1 MNNPAAVAT
10 PVWSVI
16 NQKGGVGK
24 TTTAVA
30 LAAASAGDGGCL
42 LVDMDPHASA
52 SRYFGR
58 SAPALFEALRD
69 PTAAPAVTAS
79 GIAGLDLLTASSEL
93 ATFGRDGGQG
103 AGLALRRLLANVRGY
118 QRIIVDGPPT
128 LGVLMVNA
136 LVAAQQVI
144 VPTLTDPLAGHG
156 VEGLDRTL
164 EQIGRSL
171 GQRPPWCIVPT
182 LVDRRT
188 RSAHDGLRKLAERWG
203 DALWDDYIPMDTQV
217 REASSVGQAV
227 QQFAP
232 DSRAARAYRRLYAE
246 LCGAAAPNRSAA

>member
-1 MNNPAAVAT
+1 MSDAATMTT
-10 PVWSVI
+10 PIWSVI

-30 LAAASAGDGGCL
+30 LAAASAAEGRCL
-42 LVDMDPHASA
+42 LVDTDPHASA
-52 SRYFGR
+52 SRYFGQ
-58 SAPALFEALRD
+58 STPALFEALRN
-69 PTAAPAVTAS
+69 PAIPPAVTAS
-79 GIAGLDLLTASSEL
+79 GIVGLDLLTGSSEL

-103 AGLALRRLLANVRGY
+103 TGLALRRLLANVRGY

-136 LVAAQQVI
+136 LVAAQRVI
-144 VPTLTDPLAGHG
+144 VPTLTDPLAQHG
-156 VEGLDRTL
+156 VEGLNRTL

-171 GQRPPWCIVPT
+171 GLRPPWRIVPT

-203 DALWDDYIPMDTQV
+203 DALWDEYIPMDTQV
-217 REASSVGQAV
+217 REASSVGQV
-227 QQFAP
+227 LQQFAP

-246 LCGAAAPNRSAA
+246 LCGAAASNRSAA